1 MKKEAII
8 LAGGF
13 GTRLRETVPDL
24 PKCLA
29 PVKGQP
35 LLYYI
40 INYLIDSGINK
51 IIFSLFYKNE
61 LVIQYLKD
69 NFSLIDYDF
78 VIEQNP
84 LGTGGAL
91 ALALKTA
98 TTENVVVINGDSIF
112 KINLE
117 ELLQFHQSKNSNF
130 SIALKK
136 MADPIRYG
144 TINMDGNGKIFCFNE
159 KDETL
164 KEGIING
171 GVYIINKYYFLN
183 KIISPAFSL
192 EIDYLMIDTNK
203 KNIYGKVFEDYFIDI
218 GVPIDY
224 HKANYD
230 FND

>member
-8 LAGGF
+8 LAGGL

-29 PVKGQP
+29 PVKGHP

-40 INYLIDSGINK
+40 INYLIDSGIDK
-51 IIFSLFYKNE
+51 IIFSLFYKSE

-69 NFSLIDYDF
+69 NFSFIDYDF
-78 VIEQNP
+78 VIEEKP

-91 ALALKTA
+91 VLALKTA

-112 KINLE
+112 KINLD
-117 ELLQFHQSKNSNF
+117 ELLQFHLNRNANF

-136 MADPIRYG
+136 MSDPIRYG
-144 TINMDGNGKIFCFNE
+144 TINMEDTGKIFCFNE
-159 KDETL
+159 KDECA

-171 GVYIINKYYFLN
+171 GVYIINKNSFLN
-183 KIISPAFSL
+183 KIDTLAFSL
-192 EIDYLMIDTNK
+192 EIDYLMIDTGT
-203 KNIYGKVFEDYFIDI
+203 KNIYGKIFDDYFIDI
-218 GVPIDY
+218 GVPSDY
-224 HKANYD
+224 LKANIEL
-230 FND
+230 

>member
-13 GTRLRETVPDL
+13 GTRIRETVPDL

-29 PVKGQP
+29 PVKGRP

-40 INYLIDSGINK
+40 INYLIDSGIDK
-51 IIFSLFYKNE
+51 IIFSLFYKHE

-69 NFSLIDYDF
+69 NFSFINYDF

-91 ALALKTA
+91 ALALKKV
-98 TTENVVVINGDSIF
+98 TTENVIVLNGDSIF
-112 KINLE
+112 KINLDK
-117 ELLQFHQSKNSNF
+117 LLHFHQSKKSNF

-136 MADPIRYG
+136 MADPVRYG
-144 TINMDGNGKIFCFNE
+144 TVNMNSDGKIYCFNE

-171 GVYIINKYYFLN
+171 GVYIINKYFFLN
-183 KIISPAFSL
+183 KINTIAFSL
-192 EIDYLMIDTNK
+192 EIDYLMIDTK
-203 KNIYGKVFEDYFIDI
+203 EKNINGKIFQDYFIDI
-218 GVPIDY
+218 GIPADY
-224 HKANYD
+224 LRANEEL
-230 FND
+230 F

>member
-29 PVKGQP
+29 PVKGRP

-40 INYLIDSGINK
+40 INYLIDSGIDK
-51 IIFSLFYKNE
+51 IIFSLFYKSE
-61 LVIQYLKD
+61 LVIQYLKE
-69 NFSLIDYDF
+69 NFSFIDYDF

-98 TTENVVVINGDSIF
+98 TADNVVVINGDTIF

-117 ELLQFHQSKNSNF
+117 ELFQFHKSKNSNF
-130 SIALKK
+130 SIAVKK
-136 MADPIRYG
+136 MADPFRYG
-144 TINMDGNGKIFCFNE
+144 TLNMDSNGKIYHFNE
-159 KDETL
+159 KNESL

-171 GVYIINKYYFLN
+171 GVYVINKTYFLKQVN
-183 KIISPAFSL
+183 NLAFSL
-192 EIDYLMIDTNK
+192 ETDYLMIKTNA
-203 KNIYGKVFEDYFIDI
+203 KNIYGKIFADYFIDI
-218 GVPIDY
+218 GVSEDY
-224 HKANYD
+224 IRANEE
-230 FND
+230 FS

>member
-1 MKKEAII
+1 MKKEVII

-29 PVKGQP
+29 PVKGHP

-40 INYLIDSGINK
+40 INYLLDSGIDK
-51 IIFSLFYKNE
+51 IIFSLFYKSE

-69 NFSLIDYDF
+69 NFSFIDYDF
-78 VIEQNP
+78 VIEEKP

-91 ALALKTA
+91 ALALKKA

-112 KINLE
+112 KINLDK
-117 ELLQFHQSKNSNF
+117 LLQFHQSKNSNF

-136 MADPIRYG
+136 MANPIRYG
-144 TINMDGNGKIFCFNE
+144 TVNMDGIGKIYCFNE
-159 KDETL
+159 KDEFI

-171 GVYIINKYYFLN
+171 GVYIINKYFFLN
-183 KIISPAFSL
+183 KVNSLAFSL
-192 EIDYLMIDTNK
+192 EIDYLMIDTIT
-203 KNIYGKVFEDYFIDI
+203 KNIYGKIFDDYFIDI
-218 GVPIDY
+218 GVPSDY
-224 HKANYD
+224 IKANLEL
-230 FND
+230 